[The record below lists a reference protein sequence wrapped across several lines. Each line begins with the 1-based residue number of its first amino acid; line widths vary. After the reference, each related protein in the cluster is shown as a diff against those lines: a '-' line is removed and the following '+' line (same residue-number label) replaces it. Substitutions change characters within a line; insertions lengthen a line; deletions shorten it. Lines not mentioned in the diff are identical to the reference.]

1 MKIKETQHYQRIFL
15 YELLITYTI
24 IVLRKLREL
33 VNMDNS
39 TMSEK
44 QSETKNE
51 NSNRD
56 IEIIKIK
63 KNQKEIMELKK
74 YNKCKEKFN
83 RDCQNQS

>member
-63 KNQKEIMELKK
+63 KEPKRNYGAKK
-74 YNKCKEKFN
+74 I
-83 RDCQNQS
+83 Q